1 MPEEKIVVTVIG
13 AGKIGLPLACQFAA
27 HGAQVIACDVR
38 KDVVKSIN
46 RGRSPIEEPGI
57 AEVLKKAVEAGN
69 LSATSDTPKAVSE
82 SNVVVVVV
90 PIPLTA
96 TNEADV
102 SVIEE
107 VTAAIAKGLKSGT
120 LVSYETTL
128 PVGTTRNLARILETT
143 GLVAGQD
150 FDLAFS
156 PERVKSNMVMQR
168 LAEHPKVVGGI
179 NERSADRAEE
189 FYAKYLGAPVINVDS
204 LEAAEF
210 VKLAGVAFRDVNI
223 ALSNELAR
231 YADAIGVDAE
241 LVIKAANTDGEA
253 ALLRPGIGVGGY
265 RAPVYPHFL
274 INDADNRGIPCELP
288 AISRAINDTQPNY
301 FLDRVEETWK
311 SLAGQSVLMLG
322 LGFRPQVKDS
332 SNSPAYKL
340 RDELKR
346 RGAQPYI
353 QDGLYTDD
361 ELRAL
366 GFETWESSSL
376 PPVVIL
382 VTAHE
387 EFKQMK
393 PAKLAARGCEVLVD
407 GRNAFSHS
415 DASKSG
421 IIYIGVGRSY
431 GLNNGNHNN
440 RPIPLTRPLVAS
452 RESAAAASVIRS
464 GSLVQGPQVARLE
477 KEFGEYVGAGY
488 TCAVSSGT
496 AALHLA
502 LLACGIGPGD
512 EVITVSHAFIAPT
525 NAIRYCG
532 AIPVFVDV
540 EPDTFNINT
549 DQIEEAISEKT
560 KAILCVHQM
569 GMPCDLTRLLA
580 IARRNKL
587 RVIEGA
593 AGAVGSE
600 ILLYRQWQRIGRPHG
615 DVACFSFHPRN
626 LVTTGDGGMITTEN
640 GEIDRLCRLWR
651 DHGTNSL
658 GMHDS
663 MGFNYR
669 LTDIQ
674 AAIGHVQMQR
684 LPAQVA
690 RRRQQAGRYHEL
702 LRCIE
707 GVNLPR
713 EPEWARSN
721 WQSYC
726 VTFGSR
732 PLRDAVAAHLTDL
745 KIESRPGIACSHL
758 APAYTQELWRCAGE
772 TLESSAAAASK
783 RLKHSEQSQERGLL
797 LPLFDNLSEAEMQRV
812 AEAIASV
819 VSKHALAKL

>member
-27 HGAQVIACDVR
+27 RGAQVIACDVR

-57 AEVLKKAVEAGN
+57 AEVLKKAVDAGR

-82 SNVVVVVV
+82 SDVVVVVV

-96 TNEADV
+96 SNEADI
-102 SVIEE
+102 SVVED
-107 VTAAIAKGLKSGT
+107 VTASIAKGLKAGT

-168 LAEHPKVVGGI
+168 LAEHPKVVGGV
-179 NERSADRAEE
+179 NDRSADRAEE
-189 FYAKYLGAPVINVDS
+189 FYSKYLGAPVINVDS

-223 ALSNELAR
+223 ALANELAR

-241 LVIKAANTDGEA
+241 LIIKAANTDGEA

-265 RAPVYPHFL
+265 RSPVYPHFL

-288 AISRAINDTQPNY
+288 AISRAINDTQPSY

-311 SLAGQSVLMLG
+311 SLKGQSVLMLG

-332 SNSPAYKL
+332 SNSPAFKL

-346 RGAQPYI
+346 RGATPYV
-353 QDGLYTDD
+353 QDALYTDE
-361 ELRAL
+361 ELREQ
-366 GFETWESSSL
+366 GFATWESNSL

-382 VTAHE
+382 VTAHD

-407 GRNAFSHS
+407 GRNAFSHA
-415 DASKSG
+415 DACKSG
-421 IIYIGVGRSY
+421 LIYIGVGRSY
-431 GLNNGNHNN
+431 GIDDNNVHN

-452 RESAAAASVIRS
+452 RESAAAVSVIRS
-464 GSLVQGPQVARLE
+464 GSLVQGPQVALLE
-477 KEFGEYVGAGY
+477 KEFSDYVGAGY
-488 TCAVSSGT
+488 ACAVSSGT
-496 AALHLA
+496 SGLHLA
-502 LLACGIGPGD
+502 LLSCGIGPGD
-512 EVITVSHAFIAPT
+512 EVITVSYSGVAPA

-549 DQIEEAISEKT
+549 DQIEEAITEKT

-569 GMPCDLTRLLA
+569 GMPCDLTKLLA
-580 IARRNKL
+580 LARRNKL

-593 AGAVGSE
+593 AGATGSE

-640 GEIDRLCRLWR
+640 GDIDRLCRLWR
-651 DHGTNSL
+651 DHGTNEL
-658 GMHDS
+658 GHHDS

-669 LTDIQ
+669 LTDVLG
-674 AAIGHVQMQR
+674 AIGRIQLQR
-684 LPAQVA
+684 LPAQVV
-690 RRRQQAGRYHEL
+690 RRRQQAERYHEL

-726 VTFGSR
+726 ITFGSEQ
-732 PLRDAVAAHLTDL
+732 LRDAVQSHLTDL
-745 KIESRPGIACSHL
+745 KVETRPGISCIHR

-772 TLESSAAAASK
+772 TIESSAAAAAK
-783 RLKHSEQSQERGLL
+783 RLKQSEQSQDRGLI
-797 LPLFDNLSEAEMQRV
+797 LPLFDNLSDADMRRV
-812 AEAIASV
+812 ADAIGSV